1 MKKEELK
8 KRNIRNILFG
18 HFFLAVSTALT
29 AFFLPYFLK
38 EQGLTI
44 LQIGGLFSIGL
55 AFGGLVISLIY
66 SKIIKGIKLKNAL
79 TISVVI
85 ESFENLFLFLIPT
98 AFGVLGSKISKL
110 VGGKMVS
117 VSSDITFQHN
127 ISKGNHRKIGAY
139 SLITNSFGQVFG
151 ILLAIFLIIY
161 LGFNYSF
168 LAFFL
173 ISLIPIYF
181 YLKVNDKTRFKLK
194 NKFKIPKIS
203 TNLKLFIFSELIYW
217 LALGASFDLV
227 VTFLVTDR
235 LSSSFAWIG
244 YMFIALYT
252 SITITTLLSHKFLE
266 KKDLTKTSI
275 IGMFILLLSA
285 VVIIISTNIWIVLG
299 AFILEGIGA
308 GIWTPSKQ
316 ALVWKLTQKE
326 NREKVSGYV
335 NGSRGFVSA
344 ISPLV
349 GGLLVTAGGI
359 LAPFYFKA
367 GLSLLVIG
375 IYLYILKKTN

>member
-1 MKKEELK
+1 
-8 KRNIRNILFG
+8 
-18 HFFLAVSTALT
+18 
-29 AFFLPYFLK
+29 
-38 EQGLTI
+38 
-44 LQIGGLFSIGL
+44 
-55 AFGGLVISLIY
+55 
-66 SKIIKGIKLKNAL
+66 
-79 TISVVI
+79 
-85 ESFENLFLFLIPT
+85 
-98 AFGVLGSKISKL
+98 
-110 VGGKMVS
+110 
-117 VSSDITFQHN
+117 
-127 ISKGNHRKIGAY
+127 
-139 SLITNSFGQVFG
+139 
-151 ILLAIFLIIY
+151 
-161 LGFNYSF
+161 
-168 LAFFL
+168 
-173 ISLIPIYF
+173 
-181 YLKVNDKTRFKLK
+181 
-194 NKFKIPKIS
+194 
-203 TNLKLFIFSELIYW
+203 
-217 LALGASFDLV
+217 
-227 VTFLVTDR
+227 
-235 LSSSFAWIG
+235 
-244 YMFIALYT
+244 MFIALYT